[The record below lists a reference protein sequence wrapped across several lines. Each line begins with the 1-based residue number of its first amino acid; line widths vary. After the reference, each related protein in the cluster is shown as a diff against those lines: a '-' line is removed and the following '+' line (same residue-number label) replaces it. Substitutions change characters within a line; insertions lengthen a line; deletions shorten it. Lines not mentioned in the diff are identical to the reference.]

1 LNQRGGI
8 GQIEIHVNGTRIKIG
23 KNRLEMFSDGVL
35 AIIITFIVLE
45 LKAPHGDTVAVRC
58 VTRCVGRV
66 GHSPRWWLTHR
77 LH

>member
-1 LNQRGGI
+1 M
-8 GQIEIHVNGTRIKIG
+8 EIHVNGTRIKMG
-23 KNRLEMFSDGVL
+23 KNRLEIFSDGVL

-66 GHSPRWWLTHR
+66 GHAPSWWLPHR